1 VRKVFCDAY
10 SIFREWGDENKQR
23 LVMRIMS
30 VSMPK
35 VETFNEIV
43 NVIAVDVVGAA
54 APSQTTRLVTGAAA

>member
-1 VRKVFCDAY
+1 
-10 SIFREWGDENKQR
+10 
-23 LVMRIMS
+23 MRIMS